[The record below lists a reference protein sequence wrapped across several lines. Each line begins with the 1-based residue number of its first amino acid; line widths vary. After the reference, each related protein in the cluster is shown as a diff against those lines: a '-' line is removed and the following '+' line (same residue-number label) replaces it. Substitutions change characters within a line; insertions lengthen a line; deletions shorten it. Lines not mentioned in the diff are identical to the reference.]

1 MMLATLLAALDQTVV
16 ATALPQIVTDLH
28 GFRDLS
34 WVVSSFLVAATVTV
48 PLYGKLSDLYGRRR
62 MFVVAISIFLVGS
75 ALCGA
80 AQSMGQLIAF
90 RAIQG
95 VGAGGLL
102 PLSQA
107 AIADLFSPRERGRYQ
122 GYIGSMWAT
131 AAVAG
136 PLLGG
141 TLTDAA
147 SWRWIFFINLP
158 LGAIALVVVLR
169 TMRAPAIVR
178 SHTIDYL
185 GAAVLSVAISCLL
198 LACTWGGTT
207 YPWDSAEVLVTGLGG
222 LVLAVVFVAI
232 ERRVQEPL
240 LPLALFR
247 DRVFSVS
254 TAGGF
259 VVGAIIFAVSIYVP
273 VFSQG
278 VQQIS
283 ATSSGIVLIPF
294 SLGWVAAATV
304 TGQLISRTG
313 RYRPF
318 PIVGSVFILGGLT
331 LLTLLGEGSP
341 PVAVAGILVITG
353 IGMGMTFQPYIIA
366 TQNAVEV
373 SNLGIATATIQFFRS
388 MGGSLAVA
396 AFGTL
401 LANRLATE
409 LQSRLGAAG
418 AARVD
423 TDRLLGGG
431 ASVPRGLSA
440 GVQAALADALHS
452 VFLAAVPLG
461 LVALVLAVALPELPL
476 RTWSG
481 RDAGGRRRSPAP
493 PWSGRRRTGR
503 ASCVPG
509 RVALQA
515 RPGVEQVRLV
525 HPRAQR
531 DALAAVGCVAG
542 LGPRD
547 EPRLAGRE
555 LREAERVDVGAE
567 LLQHLD
573 PAGDAVAAELEGLGA
588 QADDDLRATVD
599 AARQHDRAPPRLA
612 VPSTTG
618 TRQRFIAGEPM
629 NPATKTLTGR
639 S

>member
-62 MFVVAISIFLVGS
+62 MFVVSISIFLLGS

-90 RAIQG
+90 RALQG

-102 PLSQA
+102 PLAQA

-169 TMRAPAIVR
+169 TMRAPAVAR
-178 SHTIDYL
+178 EHTIDYL
-185 GAAVLSVAISCLL
+185 GAAVLSVAITSLL

-207 YPWDSAEVLVTGLGG
+207 YPWDSPQVLVTGLGG
-222 LVLAVVFVAI
+222 LLLAVVFVAI
-232 ERRVQEPL
+232 ERRVAEPL
-240 LPLALFR
+240 LPLTLFR
-247 DRVFSVS
+247 DRIFSVS

-278 VQQIS
+278 VQEIS
-283 ATSSGIVLIPF
+283 ATSSGVVLIPF
-294 SLGWVAAATV
+294 SLGWVAAATI

-318 PIVGSVFILGGLT
+318 PIVGSVFILGGLG
-331 LLTLLGEGSP
+331 LLALLGEGSP
-341 PVAVAGILVITG
+341 PVAVAGILVVTG

-396 AFGTL
+396 ALGTL

-409 LQSRLGAAG
+409 LQVRLGAAG

-431 ASVPRGLSA
+431 ASVPGGLSD
-440 GVQAALADALHS
+440 GVRAALSDALHS
-452 VFLAAVPLG
+452 VFLASVPLG
-461 LVALVLAVALPELPL
+461 IVALLLALTLPEIPL

-481 RDAGGRRRSPAP
+481 RDKGA
-493 PWSGRRRTGR
+493 
-503 ASCVPG
+503 
-509 RVALQA
+509 
-515 RPGVEQVRLV
+515 
-525 HPRAQR
+525 
-531 DALAAVGCVAG
+531 
-542 LGPRD
+542 D
-547 EPRLAGRE
+547 E
-555 LREAERVDVGAE
+555 EATA
-567 LLQHLD
+567 
-573 PAGDAVAAELEGLGA
+573 AAEP
-588 QADDDLRATVD
+588 QAA
-599 AARQHDRAPPRLA
+599 
-612 VPSTTG
+612 
-618 TRQRFIAGEPM
+618 
-629 NPATKTLTGR
+629 
-639 S
+639 

>member
-28 GFRDLS
+28 GFSELS
-34 WVVSSFLVAATVTV
+34 WVVSAFLVAATVTV

-62 MFVVAISIFLVGS
+62 MFVVSISIFLLGS
-75 ALCGA
+75 LLCGL

-90 RAIQG
+90 RALQG

-102 PLSQA
+102 PLAQA

-158 LGAIALVVVLR
+158 LGAVALVVVLR
-169 TMRAPAIVR
+169 TMRAQANVR
-178 SHTIDYL
+178 EHTIDYA
-185 GAAVLSVAISCLL
+185 GAAVLSVAITALL

-207 YPWDSAEVLVTGLGG
+207 DPWGSVEVLATGIGG
-222 LVLAVVFVAI
+222 LVLAGVFIAI
-232 ERRVQEPL
+232 ERRVAEPL
-240 LPLALFR
+240 IPLALFHGR
-247 DRVFSVS
+247 TFSVS

-259 VVGAIIFAVSIYVP
+259 VIGAIIFAVSIYVP

-278 VQQIS
+278 VQNIS
-283 ATSSGIVLIPF
+283 ATSSGVILIPF

-313 RYRPF
+313 RYRLF
-318 PIVGSVFILGGLT
+318 PIAGSVFILGGLGM
-331 LLTLLGEGSP
+331 LTLLGQGTP
-341 PVAVAGILVITG
+341 PAAVGGILVITG

-388 MGGSLAVA
+388 MGGSIAVA
-396 AFGTL
+396 ALGTL

-409 LQSRLGAAG
+409 LQAQLGAAR

-431 ASVPRGLSA
+431 ANVPGGLSG
-440 GVQAALADALHS
+440 GVQAALSDALHV
-452 VFLAAVPLG
+452 VFVASVPLG
-461 LVALVLAVALPELPL
+461 VVALLLAFALPELPL
-476 RTWSG
+476 RTWPG
-481 RDAGGRRRSPAP
+481 RDSTAP
-493 PWSGRRRTGR
+493 SKDE
-503 ASCVPG
+503 A
-509 RVALQA
+509 
-515 RPGVEQVRLV
+515 
-525 HPRAQR
+525 
-531 DALAAVGCVAG
+531 
-542 LGPRD
+542 RD
-547 EPRLAGRE
+547 EAAP
-555 LREAERVDVGAE
+555 AER
-567 LLQHLD
+567 
-573 PAGDAVAAELEGLGA
+573 AAA
-588 QADDDLRATVD
+588 
-599 AARQHDRAPPRLA
+599 
-612 VPSTTG
+612 
-618 TRQRFIAGEPM
+618 
-629 NPATKTLTGR
+629 
-639 S
+639 

>member
-1 MMLATLLAALDQTVV
+1 VDVVPASGESTPLSHRQVLLAFSAMMLATLLAALDQTVV

-28 GFRDLS
+28 GFSDLS
-34 WVVSSFLVAATVTV
+34 WVVSAFLVAATVTV

-62 MFVVAISIFLVGS
+62 MFVVSISIFIVGS

-90 RAIQG
+90 RALQG

-102 PLSQA
+102 PLTQA

-141 TLTDAA
+141 SLTDAA

-158 LGAIALVVVLR
+158 LGAIALIVVLR
-169 TMRAPAIVR
+169 TMRAPAEVR
-178 SHTIDYL
+178 AHRIDVT
-185 GAAVLSVAISCLL
+185 GAAVLSIAITCLL

-207 YPWDSAEVLVTGLGG
+207 YPWDSPEVLLTGLGG
-222 LVLAVVFVAI
+222 VALAGVFLAI

-240 LPLALFR
+240 LPLSLFR
-247 DRVFSVS
+247 ERVFSIS

-283 ATSSGIVLIPF
+283 ATSSGVILIPF

-318 PIVGSVFILGGLT
+318 PIVGSVFILGGLG
-331 LLTLLGEGSP
+331 LLALLGEGSSP
-341 PVAVAGILVITG
+341 AAVAGILVITG
-353 IGMGMTFQPYIIA
+353 VGMGMTFQPYIIA

-373 SNLGIATATIQFFRS
+373 SNLGIATATVQFFRS

-396 AFGTL
+396 ALGTL

-409 LQSRLGAAG
+409 LEARLGAAG

-431 ASVPRGLSA
+431 ANVPGGLSA
-440 GVQAALADALHS
+440 GVQSALADALHV
-452 VFLAAVPLG
+452 VFLASVPLG
-461 LVALVLAVALPELPL
+461 LVALVLAVALPERPL
-476 RTWSG
+476 RT
-481 RDAGGRRRSPAP
+481 SP
-493 PWSGRRRTGR
+493 GR
-503 ASCVPG
+503 A
-509 RVALQA
+509 RTTA
-515 RPGVEQVRLV
+515 EE
-525 HPRAQR
+525 
-531 DALAAVGCVAG
+531 
-542 LGPRD
+542 
-547 EPRLAGRE
+547 EP
-555 LREAERVDVGAE
+555 AEE
-567 LLQHLD
+567 
-573 PAGDAVAAELEGLGA
+573 PVAA
-588 QADDDLRATVD
+588 
-599 AARQHDRAPPRLA
+599 
-612 VPSTTG
+612 
-618 TRQRFIAGEPM
+618 
-629 NPATKTLTGR
+629 
-639 S
+639 

>member
-1 MMLATLLAALDQTVV
+1 VDRFVSSAAEPTALPHRQVLLAFSAMMLATLLAALDQTVV

-62 MFVVAISIFLVGS
+62 MFVVSISIFLLGS
-75 ALCGA
+75 LLCGA

-90 RAIQG
+90 RALQG

-102 PLSQA
+102 PLAQA

-141 TLTDAA
+141 SLTDAA

-158 LGAIALVVVLR
+158 LGAVALVVVVR
-169 TMRAPAIVR
+169 TMRAPAEIRPHRV
-178 SHTIDYL
+178 DWL
-185 GAAVLSVAISCLL
+185 GAAVLSVAITCLL

-207 YPWDSAEVLVTGLGG
+207 YPWGSAQVLGTGLGG
-222 LVLAVVFVAI
+222 LVLAAVFVSI

-240 LPLALFR
+240 LPLQLFR
-247 DRVFSVS
+247 ERIFAVS

-278 VQQIS
+278 VQRVS
-283 ATSSGIVLIPF
+283 ATSSGVILIPF

-313 RYRPF
+313 RYRVF
-318 PIVGSVFILGGLT
+318 PIAGSVFILTGLT
-331 LLTLLGEGSP
+331 LLAFLRVGSP
-341 PVAVAGILVITG
+341 PVAVAAILVVTG
-353 IGMGMTFQPYIIA
+353 FGMGMTFQPYIIA

-396 AFGTL
+396 ALGTL
-401 LANRLATE
+401 LSNRLATDLRE
-409 LQSRLGAAG
+409 QLGAG
-418 AARVD
+418 ALRVD

-431 ASVPRGLSA
+431 ASVPAGLSG
-440 GVQAALADALHS
+440 GVQQALADALHD

-461 LVALVLAVALPELPL
+461 IVALLLALALREKPL

-481 RDAGGRRRSPAP
+481 REAG
-493 PWSGRRRTGR
+493 
-503 ASCVPG
+503 
-509 RVALQA
+509 
-515 RPGVEQVRLV
+515 
-525 HPRAQR
+525 
-531 DALAAVGCVAG
+531 
-542 LGPRD
+542 
-547 EPRLAGRE
+547 
-555 LREAERVDVGAE
+555 
-567 LLQHLD
+567 
-573 PAGDAVAAELEGLGA
+573 
-588 QADDDLRATVD
+588 
-599 AARQHDRAPPRLA
+599 
-612 VPSTTG
+612 
-618 TRQRFIAGEPM
+618 AGESA
-629 NPATKTLTGR
+629 PADER
-639 S
+639 AAA

>member
-1 MMLATLLAALDQTVV
+1 VSGTGEHTPLPHRQVLLAFSAMMLATLLAALDQTVV

-62 MFVVAISIFLVGS
+62 MFVVSISIFLLGS
-75 ALCGA
+75 LLCGL

-90 RAIQG
+90 RALQG

-102 PLSQA
+102 PLAQA

-136 PLLGG
+136 PLVGG

-158 LGAIALVVVLR
+158 LGAIALVVVVR
-169 TMRAPAIVR
+169 TMVAPAQVR
-178 SHTIDYL
+178 EHRVDWL
-185 GAAVLSVAISCLL
+185 GAGVLSVAITCLL

-207 YPWDSAEVLVTGLGG
+207 YPWGSPEVLVTGVGG

-232 ERRVQEPL
+232 ERRVAEPL
-240 LPLALFR
+240 VPLTLFR
-247 DRVFSVS
+247 ERIFSVS

-259 VVGAIIFAVSIYVP
+259 VIGAIIFAVSIYVP

-278 VQQIS
+278 VQEIS
-283 ATSSGIVLIPF
+283 ATSSGVVLIPF

-313 RYRPF
+313 RYRLF
-318 PIVGSVFILGGLT
+318 PIAGSVFILTGLV
-331 LLTLLGEGSP
+331 LLALLRLGSP
-341 PVAVAGILVITG
+341 PVAVAVILVVTG

-366 TQNAVEV
+366 TQNAVAV

-396 AFGTL
+396 ALGTL
-401 LANRLATE
+401 LANRLATN
-409 LQSRLGAAG
+409 LQEQLGAG

-431 ASVPRGLSA
+431 ASVPAGLGD
-440 GVQAALADALHS
+440 GVRQALADALHD
-452 VFLAAVPLG
+452 VFLASVPLG
-461 LVALVLAVALPELPL
+461 IVALLLALALREVPL
-476 RTWSG
+476 RTWSHE
-481 RDAGGRRRSPAP
+481 APAP
-493 PWSGRRRTGR
+493 
-503 ASCVPG
+503 
-509 RVALQA
+509 
-515 RPGVEQVRLV
+515 
-525 HPRAQR
+525 
-531 DALAAVGCVAG
+531 
-542 LGPRD
+542 
-547 EPRLAGRE
+547 
-555 LREAERVDVGAE
+555 EAE
-567 LLQHLD
+567 
-573 PAGDAVAAELEGLGA
+573 PARERAAA
-588 QADDDLRATVD
+588 
-599 AARQHDRAPPRLA
+599 
-612 VPSTTG
+612 
-618 TRQRFIAGEPM
+618 
-629 NPATKTLTGR
+629 
-639 S
+639 

>member
-1 MMLATLLAALDQTVV
+1 LVSGTGESTPLSHRQVLLAFSAMMLATLLAALDQTVV

-34 WVVSSFLVAATVTV
+34 WVVSAFLVAATVTV

-62 MFVVAISIFLVGS
+62 MFVVSISIFLVGS
-75 ALCGA
+75 LLCGL

-90 RAIQG
+90 RALQG

-102 PLSQA
+102 PLAQA

-158 LGAIALVVVLR
+158 LGAIALVVVVR
-169 TMRAPAIVR
+169 TMRAPAQVR
-178 SHTIDYL
+178 QHRVDWL
-185 GAAVLSVAISCLL
+185 GAAVLSVAIGCLL

-207 YPWDSAEVLVTGLGG
+207 YPWGSPEVLVTGIGG
-222 LVLAVVFVAI
+222 LLLAVVFVAI
-232 ERRVQEPL
+232 ERRVPEPL
-240 LPLALFR
+240 LPLTLFR
-247 DRVFSVS
+247 ERIFAVS

-278 VQQIS
+278 VQEIS
-283 ATSSGIVLIPF
+283 ATSSGVILIPF

-313 RYRPF
+313 RYRLF
-318 PIVGSVFILGGLT
+318 PIVGGVFILVGLV
-331 LLTLLGEGSP
+331 LLALLDAGSSP
-341 PVAVAGILVITG
+341 GSIAAILVVTG

-366 TQNAVEV
+366 TQNAVKV
-373 SNLGIATATIQFFRS
+373 SNLGIATATVQFFRS

-396 AFGTL
+396 ALGTL
-401 LANRLATE
+401 LANHLASD
-409 LQSRLGAAG
+409 LQARLGAG

-431 ASVPRGLSA
+431 SVPAGLSD
-440 GVQAALADALHS
+440 GVQQALADALHD
-452 VFLAAVPLG
+452 VFVASVPLG
-461 LVALVLAVALPELPL
+461 LVALVLALALPEVPL
-476 RTWSG
+476 RTWSHE
-481 RDAGGRRRSPAP
+481 APAP
-493 PWSGRRRTGR
+493 DAEPAKER
-503 ASCVPG
+503 A
-509 RVALQA
+509 
-515 RPGVEQVRLV
+515 
-525 HPRAQR
+525 
-531 DALAAVGCVAG
+531 AA
-542 LGPRD
+542 
-547 EPRLAGRE
+547 
-555 LREAERVDVGAE
+555 
-567 LLQHLD
+567 
-573 PAGDAVAAELEGLGA
+573 
-588 QADDDLRATVD
+588 
-599 AARQHDRAPPRLA
+599 
-612 VPSTTG
+612 
-618 TRQRFIAGEPM
+618 
-629 NPATKTLTGR
+629 
-639 S
+639 

>member
-28 GFRDLS
+28 GFSDLS
-34 WVVSSFLVAATVTV
+34 WVVSAFLVAATVTV

-90 RAIQG
+90 RALQG

-136 PLLGG
+136 PLIGG
-141 TLTDAA
+141 SLTDAA

-169 TMRAPAIVR
+169 TMRAQTNMR
-178 SHTIDYL
+178 EHRIDYA
-185 GAAVLSVAISCLL
+185 GAAVLSVAITALL

-207 YPWDSAEVLVTGLGG
+207 YPWDSFEVLGTGIGG
-222 LVLAVVFVAI
+222 LVLAVVFIAI
-232 ERRVQEPL
+232 ERRVEEPL
-240 LPLALFR
+240 LPLTLFR
-247 DRVFSVS
+247 ERVFAVS

-278 VQQIS
+278 VQNIS
-283 ATSSGIVLIPF
+283 ATSSGVVLIPF
-294 SLGWVAAATV
+294 SLGWVAAATI

-313 RYRPF
+313 RYRLF
-318 PIVGSVFILGGLT
+318 PIVGSVFILCGLA
-331 LLTLLGEGSP
+331 LLTLLGEGTP

-396 AFGTL
+396 ALGTL
-401 LANRLATE
+401 LATRLATE
-409 LQSRLGAAG
+409 LQAQLGAAG

-423 TDRLLGGG
+423 TDSLLGGG
-431 ASVPRGLSA
+431 ANVPGGLSA
-440 GVQAALADALHS
+440 GVQAALSDALHV

-461 LVALVLAVALPELPL
+461 VVALLLAVALPELPL
-476 RTWSG
+476 RTWPG
-481 RDAGGRRRSPAP
+481 RDRSAGPAD
-493 PWSGRRRTGR
+493 GE
-503 ASCVPG
+503 
-509 RVALQA
+509 
-515 RPGVEQVRLV
+515 RPGE
-525 HPRAQR
+525 
-531 DALAAVGCVAG
+531 AA
-542 LGPRD
+542 P
-547 EPRLAGRE
+547 
-555 LREAERVDVGAE
+555 AER
-567 LLQHLD
+567 
-573 PAGDAVAAELEGLGA
+573 AAA
-588 QADDDLRATVD
+588 
-599 AARQHDRAPPRLA
+599 
-612 VPSTTG
+612 
-618 TRQRFIAGEPM
+618 
-629 NPATKTLTGR
+629 
-639 S
+639 

>member
-169 TMRAPAIVR
+169 TMRAPATVR
-178 SHTIDYL
+178 AHTIDYL
-185 GAAVLSVAISCLL
+185 GAAVLSVAITCLL

-207 YPWDSAEVLVTGLGG
+207 YPWDSAQVLVTGLGG

-232 ERRVQEPL
+232 ERRVAEPL

-278 VQQIS
+278 VQEIS
-283 ATSSGIVLIPF
+283 ATSSGVVLIPF

-396 AFGTL
+396 ALGTL

-409 LQSRLGAAG
+409 LQARLGAAG

-431 ASVPRGLSA
+431 ASVPGGLSG

-461 LVALVLAVALPELPL
+461 LVALLLAVALPELPL

-481 RDAGGRRRSPAP
+481 RDAGAGDGA
-493 PWSGRRRTGR
+493 GEGEGAR
-503 ASCVPG
+503 AST
-509 RVALQA
+509 
-515 RPGVEQVRLV
+515 E
-525 HPRAQR
+525 RA
-531 DALAAVGCVAG
+531 AAA
-542 LGPRD
+542 
-547 EPRLAGRE
+547 
-555 LREAERVDVGAE
+555 
-567 LLQHLD
+567 
-573 PAGDAVAAELEGLGA
+573 
-588 QADDDLRATVD
+588 
-599 AARQHDRAPPRLA
+599 
-612 VPSTTG
+612 
-618 TRQRFIAGEPM
+618 
-629 NPATKTLTGR
+629 
-639 S
+639 

>member
-28 GFRDLS
+28 GFSELS

-62 MFVVAISIFLVGS
+62 MFVVSISIFLVGS

-90 RAIQG
+90 RALQG

-102 PLSQA
+102 PLAQA

-141 TLTDAA
+141 SLTDAA

-169 TMRAPAIVR
+169 TMRAPSEVR
-178 SHTIDYL
+178 PHRIDVT
-185 GAAVLSVAISCLL
+185 GAVVLSVAITCLL

-207 YPWDSAEVLVTGLGG
+207 YPWGSPQVLGIGLGG
-222 LVLAVVFVAI
+222 LALAGVFVAI

-240 LPLALFR
+240 LPLSLFR
-247 DRVFSVS
+247 ERVFSVS

-278 VQQIS
+278 VQEIS
-283 ATSSGIVLIPF
+283 ATSSGVVLIPF

-318 PIVGSVFILGGLT
+318 PIVGSIFILSGLS
-331 LLTLLGEGSP
+331 LLTLLGEGSK

-396 AFGTL
+396 ALGTL
-401 LANRLATE
+401 LANRLASE
-409 LQSRLGAAG
+409 LQARLGAADAG
-418 AARVD
+418 RVD

-431 ASVPRGLSA
+431 ASVPGGLSA
-440 GVQAALADALHS
+440 GVQSALSDALHD
-452 VFLAAVPLG
+452 VFLASVPLG
-461 LVALVLAVALPELPL
+461 LVALVLAIALPERPL
-476 RTWSG
+476 RTWPG
-481 RDAGGRRRSPAP
+481 RDATAAEPA
-493 PWSGRRRTGR
+493 
-503 ASCVPG
+503 AEE
-509 RVALQA
+509 RVAA
-515 RPGVEQVRLV
+515 
-525 HPRAQR
+525 
-531 DALAAVGCVAG
+531 
-542 LGPRD
+542 
-547 EPRLAGRE
+547 
-555 LREAERVDVGAE
+555 
-567 LLQHLD
+567 
-573 PAGDAVAAELEGLGA
+573 
-588 QADDDLRATVD
+588 
-599 AARQHDRAPPRLA
+599 
-612 VPSTTG
+612 
-618 TRQRFIAGEPM
+618 
-629 NPATKTLTGR
+629 
-639 S
+639 